1 MSRVFTGASSSSF
14 SMPSSQEAGS
24 FLVFVFCFF
33 FFGGGL
39 IYGTSG
45 NSATIKQVSH
55 DCCPV
60 LQKITSTSS
69 DTFRRQ
75 WRRRAGGCVCGVAGP
90 SPCSSSSLVHLL
102 HVAVGRRRALCGVG
116 EEIGLHLRGQSG
128 WSFRIQVRPEQF
140 AAAAQLL

>member
-45 NSATIKQVSH
+45 NSATIKQ
-55 DCCPV
+55 
-60 LQKITSTSS
+60 
-69 DTFRRQ
+69 
-75 WRRRAGGCVCGVAGP
+75 
-90 SPCSSSSLVHLL
+90 
-102 HVAVGRRRALCGVG
+102 
-116 EEIGLHLRGQSG
+116 
-128 WSFRIQVRPEQF
+128 
-140 AAAAQLL
+140 